1 MGGCVHACVCVCVC
15 VSVFECALACLTD
28 DTGLYKQCS
37 SRNVSDNTA
46 CANEMP
52 DRQQGRQ
59 RANKFP

>member
-1 MGGCVHACVCVCVC
+1 MRVNVC
-15 VSVFECALACLTD
+15 VSVFESALACLTD

-52 DRQQGRQ
+52 GRHQGRQ
-59 RANKFP
+59 RANRYP